1 MNGYN
6 SFSVHLRK
14 DGSCKKS
21 NDFKYDRLL
30 WNYSYN
36 CEYSGITHII
46 VKLSS
51 TNLKHRETSLFFY
64 NKSCREIQE

>member
-6 SFSVHLRK
+6 SLNFHLRK
-14 DGSCKKS
+14 DGTCKKS
-21 NDFKYDRLL
+21 TVTINMID
-30 WNYSYN
+30 
-36 CEYSGITHII
+36 YSGITHII